1 MGNIIEQMVYLQ
13 EVIDAMKDGGSVTL
27 DRTKDKDMIEALEES
42 MRRLLSEKANSD
54 KIVQVFSNDYS
65 LTSCIDYV
73 RNKRTHMSGY
83 LSYIKDPVAYQEAV
97 REIKILGAV
106 DENLVAMSI
115 MADRMAERLLELP
128 SNKMEEAEQ
137 HG

>member
-1 MGNIIEQMVYLQ
+1 MVYLQ
-13 EVIDAMKDGGSVTL
+13 EVIDAMKEGGSVTL
-27 DRTKDKDMIEALEES
+27 DRSKDKDMIEALEKS

-54 KIVQVFSNDYS
+54 KLVQAFSNDYS

-83 LSYIKDPVAYQEAV
+83 LSHIKEPVAYQEAI

-128 SNKMEEAEQ
+128 SNKMQEAEQ